1 MRTLLLTNTNMKF
14 VRYTILLLAVC
25 SLLLVSGCSD
35 FDDLN
40 ASDSG
45 ILIEQLLPSDSWLVI
60 SVTTKDAEQREQF
73 NEFASKF
80 SDGEDFWAQVEV
92 GFAEMGMDYEEDIKP
107 ILGEE
112 GFRFVMAYATSGNF
126 VAMTV
131 ADVEKTQGWLDSM
144 ADLGEVEVLALG
156 DEDMYVTT
164 VTEEEESYTMLIEDV
179 LMVAGDSASLL
190 NAKGQLAADG
200 AESLLKNKQYMDSV
214 EEIETPYVG
223 YAYVDF
229 DKFEELS
236 GGEFGLGSVLGLSS
250 YLMDSQI
257 WAMAFDEG
265 DVVLSGF
272 GDGDRELIDDLDLGF
287 SDLEGDGIYLAESV
301 PGDGLIFYSE
311 SGSFASMLKLWITRN
326 GGNVEEAYAS
336 IDEYTTG
343 YLSLDFEDKVLNFL
357 DKGYAFA
364 VHDNGSA
371 EIPGMSVIIDVSS
384 DTESANELITM
395 LDAQIGSLVLMM
407 QYDGTGSWDSLVKT
421 DTEILG
427 GEFHVVSVGLSAFG
441 GALDTYMGVAESGS
455 GSVASDEVLTV
466 LYGITDDD
474 VLVISTYDA
483 WEVFDGEE
491 SIMDLP
497 DFEGMFEE
505 VKSHDD
511 TLMYV
516 DFSGVVGY
524 LDLLE
529 MGAGEESV
537 LVEQAEGMGLED
549 YLEMLDGAMFGVKAG
564 RYKVWMR
571 GVVR

>member
-427 GEFHVVSVGLSAFG
+427 GEFN
-441 GALDTYMGVAESGS
+441 
-455 GSVASDEVLTV
+455 LTHTT
-466 LYGITDDD
+466 GI
-474 VLVISTYDA
+474 
-483 WEVFDGEE
+483 
-491 SIMDLP
+491 
-497 DFEGMFEE
+497 
-505 VKSHDD
+505 
-511 TLMYV
+511 
-516 DFSGVVGY
+516 
-524 LDLLE
+524 
-529 MGAGEESV
+529 
-537 LVEQAEGMGLED
+537 
-549 YLEMLDGAMFGVKAG
+549 
-564 RYKVWMR
+564 
-571 GVVR
+571 

>member
-1 MRTLLLTNTNMKF
+1 MKF